1 VRAAP
6 AVSRANLDKESA
18 HEHTGS
24 AETLRPSL
32 RNGFTAYFELSPV
45 TGFLA
50 TVAPEKRWLLR
61 DLTPAP
67 GCQDHTTSPS
77 AFRTVR
83 QWCGSRPPHPV
94 PTFATMANA
103 PLCGPGWHYV
113 DVILVSE
120 KPNSFF
126 AGRAGQRGQI
136 SACAKLGHVN
146 HPPESSNFVRA
157 CNGRVRKHRFDG
169 GIRKAR
175 KRWRLNC
182 SQNIQSAARSSQDFQ
197 YSWRSYVKLWA
208 YYGTGE
214 QYPRE
219 PREGGF
225 VCTGCYRDLGFPCY
239 RPSRTTGCN
248 TRMRGQLR
256 KGSAK

>member
-1 VRAAP
+1 LASSGLDTSAGVSGPHDFAVRIPHRSSMVRLASTA
-6 AVSRANLDKESA
+6 SRPNVCDD
-18 HEHTGS
+18 GQ
-24 AETLRPSL
+24 RPSVWAGMAL
-32 RNGFTAYFELSPV
+32 CRRDFGFGKTEF
-45 TGFLA
+45 
-50 TVAPEKRWLLR
+50 
-61 DLTPAP
+61 
-67 GCQDHTTSPS
+67 
-77 AFRTVR
+77 
-83 QWCGSRPPHPV
+83 
-94 PTFATMANA
+94 
-103 PLCGPGWHYV
+103 
-113 DVILVSE
+113 
-120 KPNSFF
+120 FF